1 MSNYF
6 LGFIIGIT
14 SLIPGISAG
23 TIIYLTS
30 DCATTWEII
39 KDFKHNILNIIKILI
54 SIVLGVLIFSKIV
67 EFLFIYLPYETIYL
81 FIGFLLL
88 NLKKS
93 FVKNKNLSILFL
105 ILGSIII
112 YFLSILSPTNELVYN
127 TFPNLSLIFLIIF
140 SLCGFLDG
148 FLTITP
154 GISGS
159 MVMMILGP
167 YYLYKS
173 YLANFSFSLTIIIP
187 LLCYFTFDILGF
199 YFGARFSS
207 YMLKKYE
214 NKFQSTILGMMLA
227 SIIILIPNYF
237 SLSCLIALLLG
248 IFIAKRIQKN

>member
-1 MSNYF
+1 MANYL
-6 LGFIIGIT
+6 LGFVIGVT

-54 SIVLGVLIFSKIV
+54 GVILGVLIFSKII
-67 EFLFIYLPYETIYL
+67 EYLFIYFPYETIYL

-88 NLKKS
+88 NLKNS
-93 FVKNKNLSILFL
+93 FVKTKSLNFFFL
-105 ILGSIII
+105 ILGAIII
-112 YFLSILSPTNELVYN
+112 YFLYMLSPSKELVYT
-127 TFPNLSLIFLIIF
+127 TFPNISLIFLIIF
-140 SLCGFLDG
+140 SLSGFLDG

-173 YLANFSFSLTIIIP
+173 YLANFTFSKIIVIP
-187 LLCYFTFDILGF
+187 LLCYFIGDILGF

-214 NKFQSTILGMMLA
+214 KKFQSIILGMMLA

-248 IFIAKRIQKN
+248 IIITKKGV

>member
-1 MSNYF
+1 MSYYL
-6 LGFIIGIT
+6 LGFIIGVT

-54 SIVLGVLIFSKIV
+54 GIILGVLIFSKVI
-67 EFLFIYLPYETIYL
+67 EFLFIYFPYETIYL

-93 FVKNKNLSILFL
+93 FVKNKNLSLSFL
-105 ILGSIII
+105 ILGVIII
-112 YFLSILSPTNELVYN
+112 YFLNTLSPSKELVYD
-127 TFPNLSLIFLIIF
+127 TFPNLSLIFLFIF

-187 LLCYFTFDILGF
+187 LLCYFIGDILGF
-199 YFGARFSS
+199 YLGAKFSS
-207 YMLKKYE
+207 YMLKRYE
-214 NKFQSTILGMMLA
+214 KKFQSIILGMMLA
-227 SIIILIPNYF
+227 SIIVLIPNYF

-248 IFIAKRIQKN
+248 ILVTKKEVL

>member
-1 MSNYF
+1 MSNYL
-6 LGFIIGIT
+6 LGFVIGVT
-14 SLIPGISAG
+14 SLLPGISAG

-30 DCATTWEII
+30 DCATTWKII

-54 SIVLGVLIFSKIV
+54 GIILGVLIFSKII
-67 EFLFIYLPYETIYL
+67 EYLFIYFPYETIYL

-88 NLKKS
+88 NLKNS
-93 FVKNKNLSILFL
+93 FVKTKNLSLPFL
-105 ILGSIII
+105 IFGTIII
-112 YFLSILSPTNELVYN
+112 YFLYILSPSKELVYT
-127 TFPNLSLIFLIIF
+127 TFPHLSLIFLIIF
-140 SLCGFLDG
+140 TLCGFLDG

-173 YLANFSFSLTIIIP
+173 YLANFTFSKIIVIP
-187 LLCYFTFDILGF
+187 LLCYFIGDILGF

-207 YMLKKYE
+207 YMLKKFE
-214 NKFQSTILGMMLA
+214 KKFQSFILGMMLA

-237 SLSCLIALLLG
+237 SFSCLITLLLG
-248 IFIAKRIQKN
+248 IFISRKN

>member
-1 MSNYF
+1 MKNYL
-6 LGFIIGIT
+6 LGFVIGIT

-30 DCATTWEII
+30 DCASTWEII

-54 SIVLGVLIFSKIV
+54 GIILGVLIFSKII
-67 EFLFIYLPYETIYL
+67 EYLFIYFPYETIYL

-88 NLKKS
+88 NLKNS
-93 FVKNKNLSILFL
+93 FVKTKNLNLPFL
-105 ILGSIII
+105 IFGTIII
-112 YFLSILSPTNELVYN
+112 YFLYMLSPSNELVYT
-127 TFPNLSLIFLIIF
+127 TFPTLSLIFLFIF
-140 SLCGFLDG
+140 TLCGFLDG

-173 YLANFSFSLTIIIP
+173 YLANFTFSKVIVIP
-187 LLCYFTFDILGF
+187 LLCYFIGDILGF
-199 YFGARFSS
+199 YFGAIFSS
-207 YMLKKYE
+207 YMLKKNE
-214 NKFQSTILGMMLA
+214 KKFQSIILGMMLA

-248 IFIAKRIQKN
+248 IFITRKN

>member
-1 MSNYF
+1 MSNYL

-30 DCATTWEII
+30 DCANTWEII
-39 KDFKHNILNIIKILI
+39 KDFKHNISNILKILI
-54 SIVLGVLIFSKIV
+54 GIILGVLIFSKII
-67 EFLFIYLPYETIYL
+67 EYLFIYFPYETIYL

-88 NLKKS
+88 NLKNS
-93 FVKNKNLSILFL
+93 FVKTKNLNIFFL
-105 ILGSIII
+105 IFGALII
-112 YFLSILSPTNELVYN
+112 YFLYMLSPSNELVYTN
-127 TFPNLSLIFLIIF
+127 FPQLSLIFLINF
-140 SLCGFLDG
+140 SLSGFADG

-173 YLANFSFSLTIIIP
+173 YLANFTFSKIIVIP
-187 LLCYFTFDILGF
+187 LLCYFIFDILGF

-207 YMLKKYE
+207 YMLKNSKK
-214 NKFQSTILGMMLA
+214 NFQSFILGMMLA

-237 SLSCLIALLLG
+237 SLSCLIFFLGGLLFARK
-248 IFIAKRIQKN
+248 FI

>member
-1 MSNYF
+1 MSNYL

-30 DCATTWEII
+30 DSATTWNLI
-39 KDFKHNILNIIKILI
+39 KDFKHNILNILKILI
-54 SIVLGVLIFSKIV
+54 GIILGVLIFSKLI
-67 EFLFIYLPYETIYL
+67 EYLFIYFPYETIYL

-88 NLKKS
+88 NLKNS
-93 FVKNKNLSILFL
+93 FVKTKSLNVFFL
-105 ILGSIII
+105 IFGALII
-112 YFLSILSPTNELVYN
+112 YFLCMLSPSNELVH
-127 TFPNLSLIFLIIF
+127 TSFPHLSFIFLLTF
-140 SLCGFLDG
+140 SISGFFDG

-173 YLANFSFSLTIIIP
+173 YLANFTFSKIIVIP
-187 LLCYFTFDILGF
+187 LLCYFIFDILGF

-207 YMLKKYE
+207 YMLKNFEK
-214 NKFQSTILGMMLA
+214 NFQSFILGMMLA
-227 SIIILIPNYF
+227 SIIILIPNYL
-237 SLSCLIALLLG
+237 SLSCLIALLIG
-248 IFIAKRIQKN
+248 IIITRK

>member
-1 MSNYF
+1 MSNYL

-30 DCATTWEII
+30 DSLTIWEII
-39 KDFKHNILNIIKILI
+39 KDFKHNILNIIKILFGI
-54 SIVLGVLIFSKIV
+54 ILGVLIFSKII
-67 EFLFIYLPYETIYL
+67 EYLFIYFPYETIYL

-88 NLKKS
+88 NLKNS
-93 FVKNKNLSILFL
+93 FEKTNKINVFFFIF
-105 ILGSIII
+105 GSLII
-112 YFLSILSPTNELVYN
+112 YFLYMVSPSNELVYT
-127 TFPNLSLIFLIIF
+127 TFPSLSFIFLLIF
-140 SLCGFLDG
+140 SLSGFLDG

-173 YLANFSFSLTIIIP
+173 YLANLIFSKIIVIP
-187 LLCYFTFDILGF
+187 LLCYFIFDFLGF

-207 YMLKKYE
+207 YMMRKFEKK
-214 NKFQSTILGMMLA
+214 FVSFILGMMLA

-237 SLSCLIALLLG
+237 SLSCLIALIIG
-248 IFIAKRIQKN
+248 ILITRKTK

>member
-1 MSNYF
+1 MSNYI

-30 DCATTWEII
+30 DCANTWDII
-39 KDFKHNILNIIKILI
+39 KDFKHNILNIIKILLGI
-54 SIVLGVLIFSKIV
+54 ILGVLIFSKII
-67 EFLFIYLPYETIYL
+67 EYLFIYFPYETMYL
-81 FIGFLLL
+81 FIGFLLF
-88 NLKKS
+88 NLKNS
-93 FVKNKNLSILFL
+93 FIKTKNLNIFFL
-105 ILGSIII
+105 IFGALII
-112 YFLSILSPTNELVYN
+112 YFLSMLSFDNEIVYT
-127 TFPNLSLIFLIIF
+127 TFPSLSLIFLITF
-140 SLCGFLDG
+140 SLSGFIDG

-159 MVMMILGP
+159 MMMMLLGP

-173 YLANFSFSLTIIIP
+173 YLANFTFSKIIVIP

-207 YMLKKYE
+207 YMLKNFEK
-214 NKFQSTILGMMLA
+214 NFQSFILGMMLA

-237 SLSCLIALLLG
+237 SLSCLIALIFG
-248 IFIAKRIQKN
+248 ILITKKLK

>member
-1 MSNYF
+1 MSNYL
-6 LGFIIGIT
+6 LGFVIGVT
-14 SLIPGISAG
+14 SLLPGISAG

-30 DCATTWEII
+30 DCATTWKII

-54 SIVLGVLIFSKIV
+54 GIILGVLIFSKII
-67 EFLFIYLPYETIYL
+67 EYLFIYFPYETIYL

-88 NLKKS
+88 NLKNS
-93 FVKNKNLSILFL
+93 FVKTKNLSLPFL
-105 ILGSIII
+105 IFGTIII
-112 YFLSILSPTNELVYN
+112 YFLYILSPSKELVYT
-127 TFPNLSLIFLIIF
+127 TFPHLSLIFLIIF
-140 SLCGFLDG
+140 TLCGFLDG

-173 YLANFSFSLTIIIP
+173 YLANFTFSKIIVIP
-187 LLCYFTFDILGF
+187 LLCYFIGDILGF

-207 YMLKKYE
+207 YMLKNFEK
-214 NKFQSTILGMMLA
+214 KFQSFILGMMLA

-248 IFIAKRIQKN
+248 IFITRKN